1 MKYEV
6 TLIDADIRHPM
17 DGEMRLAI
25 EVDGERKAVL
35 EYHWT
40 EEHYTARFVGH
51 APSMPAPAHPTT
63 FLQAPIAA
71 IQALKGPAHALPTD
85 VFRDHKITFEI
96 T

>member
-35 EYHWT
+35 EYH
-40 EEHYTARFVGH
+40 
-51 APSMPAPAHPTT
+51 
-63 FLQAPIAA
+63 
-71 IQALKGPAHALPTD
+71 
-85 VFRDHKITFEI
+85 
-96 T
+96 